1 MPVTGGLL
9 GLRTR
14 LRGNRATKIVYNRK
28 SRLNCYG
35 PGMSPSACLV
45 AAPQDVSSLLSRV
58 RSGPSY
64 KWWVFTAIAIGTFVS
79 VIDNGSVLVAL
90 PEIEEYFD
98 SDLPTVQWIVVGNAL
113 AISALILPMG
123 RLGDIVG
130 RKWVYIGGV
139 GIFVAFSALA
149 GLATNLPWL
158 IAAKVIQ
165 GAGSAMIQG
174 NGMATVISAFGGAER
189 GKALGTHMSVVGSGA
204 IAGPAVGGLLVSAF
218 GWQSVFFVNV
228 PMGLLTIAIS
238 ILILQS
244 ARESA
249 AGDRAGG
256 RFDWPGAALSSLAL
270 LLLLLV
276 VGNGHRL
283 GWGSPLVLVGA
294 ATTVA
299 LLAGFVWWELR
310 TASPMLDLRLF
321 RRKLVFIGATAA
333 WLSFMGMSSA
343 RFMMPFYMQRVLE
356 ISPRDVGL
364 LLIPPALCMVLLGPV
379 SGRLSDRFGFRVLT
393 VSGLAL
399 SMIASIVIAVVL
411 AETIPVVFIVVMLML
426 QSSGMAL
433 FNSPNQ
439 SSLLGAVERS
449 QYGVVASLTQLIRN
463 SANVTSVAVA
473 TTVVVVTMG
482 SYGVEPSLDAVS
494 PSVADAFV
502 AGLKWAF
509 LLMAAMLFAGV
520 VLAVIRGERRRP
532 EATAPQPAEP
542 AQAPAD

>member
-1 MPVTGGLL
+1 M
-9 GLRTR
+9 
-14 LRGNRATKIVYNRK
+14 
-28 SRLNCYG
+28 
-35 PGMSPSACLV
+35 
-45 AAPQDVSSLLSRV
+45 LSRIKT
-58 RSGPSY
+58 GPSY
-64 KWWVFTAIAIGTFVS
+64 KWWIFAAIAIGTFVS

-90 PEIEEYFD
+90 PEIEKHFN

-130 RKWVYIGGV
+130 RKWVYIGGLA
-139 GIFVAFSALA
+139 IFVACSALA

-158 IAAKVIQ
+158 ITAKAVQ

-174 NGMATVISAFGGAER
+174 NGMATVISSFSGAER

-204 IAGPAVGGLLVSAF
+204 IAGPAVGGLLVAAF
-218 GWQSVFFVNV
+218 GWQSVFYVNV
-228 PMGLLTIAIS
+228 PIGILTIVIS
-238 ILILQS
+238 AFVLQS
-244 ARESA
+244 AKEPGAEERA
-249 AGDRAGG
+249 AG
-256 RFDWPGAALSSLAL
+256 RFDWPGAALSSMAL

-283 GWGSPLVLVGA
+283 GWTSPLVLLGA
-294 ATTVA
+294 AATVA
-299 LLAGFVWWELR
+299 LFAGFVWWELR
-310 TASPMLDLRLF
+310 TASPMLELRLF
-321 RRKLVFIGATAA
+321 KRKLVAIGAAAA
-333 WLSFMGMSSA
+333 WLSFMGMSSS

-356 ISPRDVGL
+356 IGPRDVGL
-364 LLIPPALCMVLLGPV
+364 LLIPPAVCMVVLGPV
-379 SGRLSDRFGFRVLT
+379 SGRLSDRFGWRVLT

-399 SMIASIVIAVVL
+399 SMLASIAIAMTL
-411 AETIPVVFIVVMLML
+411 TESSSVVFIVLMLML
-426 QSSGMAL
+426 QSCGMAL

-449 QYGVVASLTQLIRN
+449 RYGVIAGLTQLIRN

-494 PSVADAFV
+494 PSVADAFI

-509 LLMAAMLFAGV
+509 LVMAGMLAIGV
-520 VLAVIRGERRRP
+520 ALAVIRGERRRP
-532 EATAPQPAEP
+532 EPAAQTPVEQ